1 MAVAATFSYKIGG
14 GGLIFLQNWRRWP
27 HFPTKLA
34 AAASFSYKI
43 GDGGKDLA
51 TLLEAVL
58 TWSGYWIG
66 VFRFLPIFF
75 FLRIGGFRGRGE
87 AQY

>member
-1 MAVAATFSYKIGG
+1 MPRVTSWLVTKAILFDLEEYGG

-34 AAASFSYKI
+34 AAASFSFKI
-43 GDGGKDLA
+43 GSGGKDLT

-58 TWSGYWIG
+58 TWSGYW
-66 VFRFLPIFF
+66 R
-75 FLRIGGFRGRGE
+75 
-87 AQY
+87 